1 MNNSVFIAMFLLLMG
16 EVILLYA
23 HKIEI
28 KCLLKAFVIR
38 FLNRGKGVKIAYS
51 ADVNIKVDAEGM
63 CSFILIV
70 LLEGTLV

>member
-16 EVILLYA
+16 GVILLYA

-28 KCLLKAFVIR
+28 KCLLKAVVIR

-51 ADVNIKVDAEGM
+51 ADVNIKKV
-63 CSFILIV
+63 CVCFILIV
-70 LLEGTLV
+70 HLEGTLV

>member
-16 EVILLYA
+16 GVILLYV

-38 FLNRGKGVKIAYS
+38 FLNRGKGVKNAYS
-51 ADVNIKVDAEGM
+51 ADVNI
-63 CSFILIV
+63 
-70 LLEGTLV
+70 

>member
-16 EVILLYA
+16 GILLYA

-38 FLNRGKGVKIAYS
+38 FLNRGKGVKIAF
-51 ADVNIKVDAEGM
+51 
-63 CSFILIV
+63 C
-70 LLEGTLV
+70 